1 MPSEAIKKLT
11 HSGKVRKMTEE
22 KKKRLVAAGTVA
34 VILLVVI
41 LLAVLVYQ
49 LVEIALLSDRKQ
61 SLKEEMQV
69 LQEETERAET
79 TLDYYKSYSGLLD
92 KAYEYGFVFDK

>member
-1 MPSEAIKKLT
+1 
-11 HSGKVRKMTEE
+11 MTED
-22 KKKRLVAAGTVA
+22 KKNRLVAACTVA
-34 VILLVVI
+34 AILLVVI

-49 LVEIALLSDRKQ
+49 LVEIAVLTNRREKMEKDI
-61 SLKEEMQV
+61 EV

-79 TLDYYKSYSGLLD
+79 TLDYFKSYEGLLD